1 MQHLPVDR
9 HADLTGVGCRAYRLA
24 VAMIASYPI
33 AFPFRHFR
41 MESPGYWENGSSA
54 AQDLVHLP
62 RGLTLQAAMR
72 SSRLPAVKTLAQFD
86 FTFQPSIKREQIESL
101 HELGF
106 HNRAENVIL
115 LGPPGVG
122 KTHLA
127 INLGNRGPRS
137 SIGYCTIA
145 ISSTFGATAT
155 GWRAHQHWLRSA
167 SEERR
172 EGVHRDRRPRSFPVR
187 LGQEPCGHQ
196 QENVRSAQDVSPRS
210 GCLHASDSTRTR

>member
-127 INLGNRGPRS
+127 INLAIAARAHRS
-137 SIGYCTIA
+137 
-145 ISSTFGATAT
+145 ATAPLPY
-155 GWRAHQHWLRSA
+155 RQHSGQQLPDAGASA
-167 SEERR
+167 LAA
-172 EGVHRDRRPRSFPVR
+172 VR
-187 LGQEPCGHQ
+187 VG
-196 QENVRSAQDVSPRS
+196 
-210 GCLHASDSTRTR
+210 RTT